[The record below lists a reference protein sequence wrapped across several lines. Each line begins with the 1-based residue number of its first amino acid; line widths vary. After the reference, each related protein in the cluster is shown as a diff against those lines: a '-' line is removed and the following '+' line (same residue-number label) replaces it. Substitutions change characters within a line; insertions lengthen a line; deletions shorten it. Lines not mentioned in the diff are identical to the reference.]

1 MGCDIIANFYV
12 NQEEIEEFIHENN
25 IDRTNSKQYKL
36 IVDYYKETHPEVKEC
51 EMIYSWNRHDELHEF
66 FDFVGTN
73 FIRDDD
79 RLSNPQY
86 HRILIEKHQR
96 LFPDCLTD
104 INWYLRSTKDAIE
117 IADELT
123 IFFGDDEDLMGFADW
138 LRKTSKNCAYYELSR

>member
-1 MGCDIIANFYV
+1 MGYEIMAHFYV
-12 NQEEIEEFIHENN
+12 NQDKIEAFINENN
-25 IDRTNSKQYKL
+25 IDRKNWKQHER
-36 IVDYYKETHPEVKEC
+36 IVDYYKEINPEMKEC
-51 EMIYSWNRHDELHEF
+51 EIIYSWNRPDELHEF

-86 HRILIEKHQR
+86 RRILIEKHQR